1 MATERVGSQSVHL
14 QHQSFYAADG
24 GEQSF
29 DDFDLVKKRKKKVL
43 TGQIIIIFC
52 ASFDS
57 GKSSST
63 VPYGKK

>member
-29 DDFDLVKKRKKKVL
+29 DDFDLVKKRKKIEKFR
-43 TGQIIIIFC
+43 QNC
-52 ASFDS
+52 
-57 GKSSST
+57 KSSFT
-63 VPYGKK
+63 KAQK